1 MKRTNNL
8 SAEAGSDFLLPEQ
21 EKVIEEY
28 LKDTALN
35 GLSNA
40 TCHCKKKELTLFARA
55 VKKPFDKVTEDDIKN
70 YIIDLNTRV
79 KSNTLSIKKSS
90 IKCFYKW
97 FYKSDDYPPLVRWI
111 KTGYAKSQHRL
122 PESIMT
128 PDEIKILIN
137 AATTVQHKAIIA
149 VLFDTGVRAG
159 EFLNM
164 NINNIQ
170 YDENGAFIFVNGK
183 TGQRMVRI
191 IHSQRYLSAWL
202 EHHPHKNDMINNKH
216 KDYPLWVSD
225 STSNKGQ
232 RLSYQGLSGILYRTS
247 ERTTINKRMSPHQF
261 RHARLTDMA
270 RKCINEPS
278 LKMIAG
284 WVGSS
289 SMPEVYIHLSGRDG
303 VNQLLEAEKNG
314 YVKPND
320 VENPLRPVE
329 CPRCKYENGSALHYC
344 GQCGMPL
351 NEATLITNTDSI
363 NTILNDPLAVLE
375 GLKDAYENY
384 SRLIKN
390 VTGFINLQSV
400 MKRYNCIAQRDFKR
414 EIGADYDHCYK
425 SWIIQGLIR
434 IENGVVT
441 FPEGVKD
448 RIDNYCDFW
457 QKMRD
462 DTSALAEKRGSLA
475 N

>member
-1 MKRTNNL
+1 MKRTSTV

-21 EKVIEEY
+21 EKVIQEY
-28 LKDTALN
+28 LRDNALN
-35 GLSNA
+35 GLSDA
-40 TCHCKKKELTLFARA
+40 TCHNKLKDLTLFARI
-55 VKKPFDKVTEDDIKN
+55 VKKPFDKVTEEDIKN
-70 YIIDLNTRV
+70 YIMDLSKRI
-79 KSNTLSIKKSS
+79 KPNTLSIKKST
-90 IKCFYKW
+90 IKCFFKW
-97 FYKSDDYPPLVRWI
+97 FYKGDDYPLVVRWI

-128 PDEIKILIN
+128 PDEIKTLIE
-137 AATTVQHKAIIA
+137 AAKTVQHKAIIA

-164 NINNIQ
+164 NVNNIQ
-170 YDENGAFIFVNGK
+170 YDENGAYIFVNGK
-183 TGQRMVRI
+183 TGQRMARI

-202 EHHPHKNDMINNKH
+202 EHHPNKDDVKTNKH
-216 KDYPLWVSD
+216 VNYPLWVSE
-225 STSNKGQ
+225 STNTKGK
-232 RLSYQGLSGILYRTS
+232 RLTPIGLSEVIHKIADRTA
-247 ERTTINKRMSPHQF
+247 INKKISPHQF

-278 LKMIAG
+278 LKILAG
-284 WVGSS
+284 WVGNS

-329 CPRCKYENGSALHYC
+329 CPRCRFENGSALHYC

-351 NEATLITNTDSI
+351 NESDLITATDSI
-363 NTILNDPLAVLE
+363 NTILDDPLAVLE
-375 GLKDAYENY
+375 GLKDAYDNY
-384 SRLIKN
+384 SKLIKN
-390 VTGFINLQSV
+390 ITAVLNLQSV
-400 MKRYNCIAQRDFKR
+400 MRHHNRIAQRDFKR
-414 EIGADYDHCYK
+414 EIGSDCDRFVG
-425 SWIIQGLIR
+425 SWLNTGLIKV
-434 IENGVVT
+434 ENGVVT

-448 RIDNYCDFW
+448 RIKNYCDFW

-462 DTSALAEKRGSLA
+462 DTSALAE
-475 N
+475 